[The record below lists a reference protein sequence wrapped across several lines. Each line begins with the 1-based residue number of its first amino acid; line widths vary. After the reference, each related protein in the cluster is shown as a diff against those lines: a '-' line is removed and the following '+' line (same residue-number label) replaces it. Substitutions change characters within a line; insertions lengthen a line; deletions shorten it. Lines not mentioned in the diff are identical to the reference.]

1 MFEFRSH
8 SQREPVIKEGN
19 FILHKTAIDQVRLL
33 LGQEVDRGDALY
45 EIRWA
50 DAHPES
56 PKKVLLTR
64 QYQVIE
70 EVEVESVPSLS
81 DSRLEM
87 VRAVKVGLNLEVRS
101 VVQNALPPAKEMSS
115 RQVRSAVGVDFEGGE

>member
-1 MFEFRSH
+1 MFELRS
-8 SQREPVIKEGN
+8 QGYKEPVIEEGN
-19 FILHKTAIDQVRLL
+19 FILHKTAIDQVRLV

-56 PKKVLLTR
+56 PKKVLLPR
-64 QYQVIE
+64 QHQVIE
-70 EVEVESVPSLS
+70 EVDVESVPSLT

-87 VRAVKVGLNLEVRS
+87 VRAVKVSLNLEVRS
-101 VVQNALPPAKEMSS
+101 AVQNALPPAEEISS
-115 RQVRSAVGVDFEGGE
+115 RQVRSAVGIDFRGR